1 MQRMHDYDYEAEI
14 IDKYF
19 DYFQEKG
26 WFEPFKIETT
36 MGKQECKTITP
47 DIKKMR
53 HIFHKLAQ
61 RPNEDGYFFVEVLD
75 ILAKRNPSDKGYEK
89 SCCNY
94 PEIRGWFCSIILI
107 EGRQDSD
114 KRSGVKHSGV
124 KQMFNKLYKESSN
137 QSKNKRYTYSVELIN
152 EYFDK
157 FQKKGWF
164 EPYEKAI
171 EIITIKYE
179 TVTPDI
185 EKMRN
190 IFHELAQRPNH
201 MGSFFVALLDILE
214 KRNPSDRG
222 YILGDYCYFPEIR
235 GWFCFLIKMENMFQP
250 DERGNLVMMIDK
262 LSREKITI

>member
-1 MQRMHDYDYEAEI
+1 MQRMHEYEYEAEI

-53 HIFHKLAQ
+53 HNFHKLAQ
-61 RPNEDGYFFVEVLD
+61 RPNEDGYFFVEVLE
-75 ILAKRNPSDKGYEK
+75 ILAKRNPSDKGYK
-89 SCCNY
+89 MINCNY

-107 EGRQDSD
+107 EGREESY
-114 KRSGVKHSGV
+114 
-124 KQMFNKLYKESSN
+124 KQGCIKKMFDKLYKEIKDS
-137 QSKNKRYTYSVELIN
+137 SKNKRYTYSVELIN

-164 EPYEKAI
+164 EQYEN
-171 EIITIKYE
+171 ELHFMIKKSE

-190 IFHELAQRPNH
+190 IFHELAQRPDYKGN
-201 MGSFFVALLDILE
+201 FFVALLDILE

-222 YILGDYCYFPEIR
+222 YNVEYGYFPEIR
-235 GWFCFLIKMENMFQP
+235 GWFCFLIQAENLFQP

-262 LSREKITI
+262 LSREKITT